1 MRVVLVNPQ
10 GEANLGAVAR
20 AMSTFSLARLV
31 LVSPHAPVG
40 EEARNWACHGGP
52 VLDSCL
58 SVGSLEQALE
68 GVTLALA
75 LSRRRG
81 KRRHR
86 MTSLAGLNVESLLP
100 AEVALVFGNEESGLS
115 NQHLDLCQRTVFIPT
130 DEVTGSMNLGHA
142 VSVTLYE
149 LFGRQVVRPAS
160 KTREAPASP
169 ELVARMLREV
179 ADFLE
184 PTGYPTHQA
193 TLEEEM
199 TKLGDI
205 VSRCR
210 LEEWEVH
217 FLLGILKQVRY
228 SVGRR
233 A

>member
-1 MRVVLVNPQ
+1 M
-10 GEANLGAVAR
+10 GAVAR
-20 AMSTFSLARLV
+20 AMSTFSLSRLV
-31 LVSPHAPVG
+31 LVSPHAPLG
-40 EEARNWACHGGP
+40 EGARNWACHGAP
-52 VLDSCL
+52 VLDSCD
-58 SVGSLEQALE
+58 SVESLEEALE
-68 GVTLALA
+68 GVTLALG

-86 MTSLAGLNVESLLP
+86 MSSLAGLDIESFLP

-130 DEVTGSMNLGHA
+130 HPVNGSMNLGHA

-149 LFGRQVVRPAS
+149 FFGRRVVSAS
-160 KTREAPASP
+160 KKAREAPAGP
-169 ELVARMLREV
+169 ELVAGMLREV

-184 PTGYPTHQA
+184 PTGYPAHQA

-199 TKLGDI
+199 AKLGDI

-217 FLLGILKQVRY
+217 FLLGMLKQVRY
-228 SVGRR
+228 TVERR
-233 A
+233 V